1 MVMFNMSQDRRPYI
15 LRGSGTSST
24 SGEQHAE
31 SSSKTS
37 KTQKIHPI
45 RKMTLVPAGYALRSE
60 EDDLS
65 TVLTT
70 DDPQLFEA
78 YARSQWAGKVARV
91 GDYLMDTAMYPDF
104 AFKIIEMEPVEGLI
118 TEDTNIEVIFQ
129 PTSELSKT
137 TLGWRPIRNI
147 SFDDIIGQEQ
157 AKKKCQVIIKFLQ
170 NDKWK
175 ESEWMPRNILFHGPP
190 GTGKTMMAMALAN
203 SLNATFFAMKASDL
217 LGLYVGDGSRRI
229 HRLFAEARANAP
241 SVIFI
246 DELDAIALAR
256 QYQNIRGDVV
266 ELVAALL
273 SELDGVQDNKDV
285 VFISATN
292 AVDILDP
299 AIKSRFEQMIPFQL
313 PSLEERKAILLKYSR
328 TSPIPFHDVDWDEI
342 ARITENW
349 SGRDLKE
356 KLLKNIIH
364 DAILEEKEHISHSD
378 VVAKV
383 RDILATE
390 KRSLQYVD

>member
-1 MVMFNMSQDRRPYI
+1 MSQDRRPYI
-15 LRGSGTSST
+15 LRGSGTPTASS
-24 SGEQHAE
+24 EQQLDN
-31 SSSKTS
+31 SSKS
-37 KTQKIHPI
+37 AVMQRVPSI
-45 RKMTLVPAGYALRSE
+45 RRMTLMPAGYALRSE

-78 YARSQWAGKVARV
+78 YARSQWAGKQARV

-104 AFKIIEMEPVEGLI
+104 AFKIVAMEPEEGLI
-118 TEDTNIEVIFQ
+118 TEDTKIEVIFQ
-129 PTSELSKT
+129 PSSELSRAN
-137 TLGWRPIRNI
+137 LGWRPTKNI
-147 SFDDIIGQEQ
+147 SFDDIIGQEE
-157 AKKKCQVIIKFLQ
+157 AKKKCHVVMTFLQ
-170 NDKWK
+170 HEEWK
-175 ESEWMPRNILFHGPP
+175 NSEWMPRNILFYGPP

-203 SLNATFFAMKASDL
+203 AIQASFFAIKASDL

-229 HRLFAEARANAP
+229 HRLFTEARNNSP

-273 SELDGVQDNKDV
+273 SELDGVQENKDV
-285 VFISATN
+285 VLIAATN

-299 AIKSRFEQMIPFQL
+299 AIKSRFEQMIAFNL
-313 PSLEERKAILLKYSR
+313 PSFEDRIAILMKYAR
-328 TSPIPFHDVDWDEI
+328 TSPIPFQNVVWEEL
-342 ARITENW
+342 ARMTENW

-356 KLLKNIIH
+356 KLLKNVIH
-364 DAILEEKEHISHSD
+364 EAILEGKDKIVHDD
-378 VVAKV
+378 VVAKI
-383 RDILATE
+383 REILTSD
-390 KRSLQYVD
+390 KKSPRYVD

>member
-1 MVMFNMSQDRRPYI
+1 MSQDRRPYI
-15 LRGSGTSST
+15 LRGSGTPTTSS
-24 SGEQHAE
+24 EQPSDAVAKG
-31 SSSKTS
+31 SMK
-37 KTQKIHPI
+37 QRIQPI
-45 RKMTLVPAGYALRSE
+45 RKMTLIPAGYALRSE

-78 YARSQWAGKVARV
+78 YARSQWAGKHARV

-104 AFKIIEMEPVEGLI
+104 AFKIIEMEPEEGLI
-118 TEDTNIEVIFQ
+118 TEDTRIEVIFQ
-129 PTSELSKT
+129 PSAELSKT
-137 TLGWRPIRNI
+137 TLGWRPTRNI
-147 SFDDIIGQEQ
+147 SFDDIIGQEV
-157 AKKKCQVIIKFLQ
+157 AKKKCRVIIKFLQ
-170 NDKWK
+170 NDEWK
-175 ESEWMPRNILFHGPP
+175 QSEWMPRNILFYGPP

-203 SLNATFFAMKASDL
+203 SIKATFFAMKASDL

-273 SELDGVQDNKDV
+273 SELDGVQENKDV
-285 VFISATN
+285 ILIAATN

-299 AIKSRFEQMIPFQL
+299 AVKSRFEQMIPFSL
-313 PSLEERKAILLKYSR
+313 PSLEERKAILMKYSR
-328 TSPIPFHDVDWDEI
+328 TSPIPFKAVNWNEI
-342 ARITENW
+342 ARMTENW

-356 KLLKNIIH
+356 KLLKNLIH
-364 DAILEEKEHISHSD
+364 DAVLESKDKITHAD
-378 VVAKV
+378 VVIKIK
-383 RDILATE
+383 DILNTD
-390 KRSLQYVD
+390 KKSLQYVD